1 MEQWDITCCK
11 CGKFILTEQRGDDNE
26 IRCIKGSY
34 ENGFY
39 NDIKDEFFCNECWNL
54 KEMNKNLYENNKICR
69 HPTVYV

>member
-34 ENGFY
+34 ENGVY
-39 NDIKDEFFCNECWNL
+39 NDIKDEFSA
-54 KEMNKNLYENNKICR
+54 MNVGI
-69 HPTVYV
+69 